1 MSSSPSLGRLRYLY
15 CGSRNVEEDLKL
27 YAEGLGAE
35 VLWKFEY
42 SGTTV
47 GALRLGIGP
56 DFLLAD
62 HRPAPS
68 VLPIWE
74 VDDLKVSE
82 KLARKKGFKVVR
94 KAEVPDG
101 PVLLLEDSAGN
112 ELALLQVIR
121 PGAAE
126 GMAKSFRE
134 GSGRDR

>member
-1 MSSSPSLGRLRYLY
+1 MSSVPSLGRLRYLY
-15 CGSRNVEEDLKL
+15 CGSKNVEEDLKL
-27 YAEGLGAE
+27 YTEGLGAE
-35 VLWKFEY
+35 LLWKFEY

-47 GALRLGIGP
+47 GAVRLGIGP

-74 VDDLKVSE
+74 VDDLKTSE
-82 KLARKKGFKVVR
+82 NLAEKSGFKVIR

-101 PVLLLEDSAGN
+101 PVLLLQDPAGN
-112 ELALLQVIR
+112 ELALLQVVR
-121 PGAAE
+121 PGAPE

-134 GSGRDR
+134 GSGEDG